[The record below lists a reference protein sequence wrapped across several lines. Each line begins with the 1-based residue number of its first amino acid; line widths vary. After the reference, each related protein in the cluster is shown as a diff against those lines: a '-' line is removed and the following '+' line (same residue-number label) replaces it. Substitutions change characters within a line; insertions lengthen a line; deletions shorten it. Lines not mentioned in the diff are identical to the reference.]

1 MRLLGWGGS
10 CKGIGGRKEKGG
22 GGGGGG
28 AGCTYPFWFKYGGK
42 MCCERSLTVE
52 VWCLSRGRELL
63 I

>member
-28 AGCTYPFWFKYGGK
+28 RLYISF
-42 MCCERSLTVE
+42 LV
-52 VWCLSRGRELL
+52 
-63 I
+63 